1 MLCVGLSGIATARTS
16 IVLYLFT
23 QQAADTVFHRTV
35 INVNK
40 IENMNAQSQS
50 SDDASVLDRIIKWD
64 KSLSRRL
71 ALCSSADAPCG
82 YLRPYMRLL
91 EYSCHGVLWFVGVAA
106 MLLMT
111 HQFEMQQKLLNLFS
125 SEYDI
130 LNSHFTKVLKRT

>member
-1 MLCVGLSGIATARTS
+1 
-16 IVLYLFT
+16 
-23 QQAADTVFHRTV
+23 
-35 INVNK
+35 
-40 IENMNAQSQS
+40 MNAQSQS
-50 SDDASVLDRIIKWD
+50 SDDTSVLDRIINWD

-71 ALCSSADAPCG
+71 ALCSSADSPCG

-130 LNSHFTKVLKRT
+130 LNRELRTQVFDTSKSCLLYTSDAADE